1 MKPKIIAVLGLGVF
15 GSTICRTLSQFDVEI
30 IAVDKEIENVN
41 RVDQYV
47 TQGVEAD
54 ITNIESLRNIGLE
67 EADIAIVATGSSLE
81 STVLAVVHLKELGVP
96 KVICKARNKT
106 YLKVLEKLGA
116 DLVVRPEKQMGE
128 RIAKEL
134 MRNVIIDT
142 IVLDDQYSVVEFKV
156 PKNWVNHTIQ
166 SLNVRQNYDI
176 NLIGLRA
183 SAQEK
188 MVINFDINEP
198 LKPTDILVGIAESER
213 FEQLDFLNQL

>member
-15 GSTICRTLSQFDVEI
+15 GSTICKTLSQFDVEI
-30 IAVDKEIENVN
+30 IAVDKEIDNVN
-41 RVDQYV
+41 RIDQYV

-54 ITNIESLRNIGLE
+54 ITNIDSLRNIGLE

-81 STVLAVVHLKELGVP
+81 ATALAVVHLKELGVP
-96 KVICKARNKT
+96 RVICKAKNKT

-128 RIAKEL
+128 HIAKEL

-142 IVLDDQYSVVEFKV
+142 IVLDEQYSVIEFKT
-156 PKNWVNHTIQ
+156 PKNWVNQTIY

-176 NLIGLRA
+176 NIIGLRA
-183 SAQEK
+183 GAGEK
-188 MVINFDINEP
+188 MVINFDINTP
-198 LKPTDILVGIAESER
+198 LKPTDILVGIAESKR